1 MRAAVIVT
9 AMVTLGLASPGGIA
23 RSAGTTGASPEVAAK
38 GNQTGSS
45 EIPEVVVSSEQPGP
59 GLWKVSSGDHVLWV
73 FGTIGV
79 LPKHM
84 PRPR

>member
-9 AMVTLGLASPGGIA
+9 AMVTLGLACLGGM
-23 RSAGTTGASPEVAAK
+23 GASPEVAAQ

-59 GLWKVSSGDHVLWV
+59 GLSTL
-73 FGTIGV
+73 
-79 LPKHM
+79 
-84 PRPR
+84 